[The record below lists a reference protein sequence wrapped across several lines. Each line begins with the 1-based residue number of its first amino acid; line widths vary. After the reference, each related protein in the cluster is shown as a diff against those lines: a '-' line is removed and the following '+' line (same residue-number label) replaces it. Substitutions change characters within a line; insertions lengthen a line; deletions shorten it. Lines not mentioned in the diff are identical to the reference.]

1 MSNRKK
7 PCPQNL
13 HQGKSKPDE
22 NLSTKLG
29 KLNGAKVIARLALP
43 PDTATRQRQ
52 QKSEQLSAHVVVAL
66 GPIVLDH
73 LVGNHEHPHLALD
86 G

>member
-13 HQGKSKPDE
+13 HQGKNKPDE

-43 PDTATRQRQ
+43 PDTDDAARLHQGKNRPDENPNT
-52 QKSEQLSAHVVVAL
+52 KL
-66 GPIVLDH
+66 GKLN
-73 LVGNHEHPHLALD
+73 GAR
-86 G
+86 